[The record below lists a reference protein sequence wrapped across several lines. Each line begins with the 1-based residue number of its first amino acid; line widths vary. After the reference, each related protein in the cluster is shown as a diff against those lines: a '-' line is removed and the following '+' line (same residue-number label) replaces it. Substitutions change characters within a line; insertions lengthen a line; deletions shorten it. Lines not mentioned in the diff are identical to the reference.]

1 MPHPL
6 GSPALHSKASEAYN
20 DFLPKLFVEDRHCGV
35 NLRRQP
41 AWACHIGFTDGTT
54 AYREVGSGAGRDEE
68 AAKTQLVLPSSEHGA
83 AIRLPPVRSDYASGL
98 AGRSAEIRGDWRS
111 ESRSH
116 RTRAE
121 EREAAPAATETEHSD
136 RQAVTDALLAGALML
151 VALAWAAS
159 TVLL

>member
-1 MPHPL
+1 MTHPL
-6 GSPALHSKASEAYN
+6 GSPALHSKASDAYH
-20 DFLPKLFVEDRHCGV
+20 DFLPKTDREERHSIV
-35 NLRRQP
+35 NLRLQLARHYRIGILSSIP
-41 AWACHIGFTDGTT
+41 AYNAGGN
-54 AYREVGSGAGRDEE
+54 AGRDEE
-68 AAKTQLVLPSSEHGA
+68 AAETQLVLPSHEHGA
-83 AIRLPPVRSDYASGL
+83 AVRLPAVLGDHASEL
-98 AGRSAEIRGDWRS
+98 AGRGAEIRDYGRS

-136 RQAVTDALLAGALML
+136 RQVVTDALLAGALML